1 MTPVTR
7 KKWLVASLVLAA
19 FAAGSTG
26 CGNSEQIAASPSAS
40 ETTNGLQARLT
51 DTSGHPLGNL
61 SASLA
66 PVGSW
71 SDSSK
76 SPTLYRT
83 DSTGH
88 VLISNLP
95 VGEYRVDVKGDSV
108 GASFHLVVL
117 SNGTLQSQ
125 DILVRPLAYVKG
137 YVQLPEGAKRAWI
150 QVEGSSEGVWSDSLG
165 RFRIPVAVGVAPV
178 VIRAVVALDT
188 LPLGQDTLLLKPGEK
203 RDLGLLRD
211 PFRIG
216 SLTFGPV
223 PGVFENPVMFSV
235 SSRVEGVKIHYTT
248 DGSEPGKSATS
259 KLFKSPLDIQK
270 TTLVRAWAEK
280 PGLRP
285 SPQESAWVYI
295 RVRPVEFHLVSTNPL
310 KVRIESTTYGARSH
324 CTLDRSTP
332 TRESPRCDTLEITES
347 VWVKAIGVMDGL
359 EDSRV
364 DSAWYPQP

>member
-1 MTPVTR
+1 M
-7 KKWLVASLVLAA
+7 ASLLGAALAA
-19 FAAGSTG
+19 GLVG

-40 ETTNGLQARLT
+40 ETTNGLHARLT
-51 DTSGHPLGNL
+51 DTSGHPVGNMN
-61 SASLA
+61 ASLA
-66 PVGSW
+66 PVGTW

-76 SPTLYRT
+76 RPTVYST

-95 VGEYRVDVKGDSV
+95 VGEYRVDVRGDSL

-125 DILVRPLAYVKG
+125 DILVRPLAFVKG
-137 YVQLPEGAKRAWI
+137 HVDLPDGAKRAWI
-150 QVEGSSEGVWSDSLG
+150 QVEGSAEGTWTDSLG
-165 RFRIPVAVGVAPV
+165 RFNISVAVGVAPV

-188 LPLGQDTLLLKPGEK
+188 LPLGQDTLLLKPGEI
-203 RDLGLLRD
+203 RELGLLRD

-216 SLTFGPV
+216 ALTFGPI

-235 SSRVEGVKIHYTT
+235 ASKVEGVKIHYTV
-248 DGSEPGKSATS
+248 DGSQPGTSSTS
-259 KLFKSPLDIQK
+259 KIFTSPLDIQK

-285 SPQESAWVYI
+285 SRQESAWVYI

-310 KVRIESTTYGARSH
+310 KVRIESTTNGAHSR

-332 TRESPRCDTLEITES
+332 TRSSPLCDTLEITKS
-347 VWVKAIGVMDGL
+347 VWVKAIGVMEGL

>member
-1 MTPVTR
+1 MTPATR
-7 KKWLVASLVLAA
+7 NNWVVASLALAA
-19 FAAGSTG
+19 FAAGAGG

-51 DTSGHPLGNL
+51 DTAGHPLGNL
-61 SASLA
+61 AASLA
-66 PVGSW
+66 PVGTW

-76 SPTLYRT
+76 RPTLYHT

-95 VGEYRVDVKGDSV
+95 VGEYRVEVKGDSV

-117 SNGTLQSQ
+117 TNGTLQSQ
-125 DILVRPLAYVKG
+125 DILVRPLAFVKG
-137 YVQLPEGAKRAWI
+137 HVELPDGAKRAWVQI
-150 QVEGSSEGVWSDSLG
+150 EGSPDGVWSDSLG
-165 RFRIPVAVGVAPV
+165 QFRISVAVGVAPV
-178 VIRAVVALDT
+178 VIRAIVAQDT
-188 LPLGQDTLLLKPGEK
+188 LPLGQDTLLLKPGET
-203 RDLGLLRD
+203 RDLGLMRD

-216 SLTFGPV
+216 SLTFGPA
-223 PGVFENPVMFSV
+223 PGVYENPVMFSV

-248 DGSEPGKSATS
+248 DGSEPGKSSTS
-259 KLFKSPLDIQK
+259 KIFKSPLDIQK

-285 SPQESAWVYI
+285 SPQESTWVYI

-310 KVRIESTTYGARSH
+310 KVRIESTTYGAHSH

-332 TRESPRCDTLEITES
+332 TRESPLCDTLEITKAS
-347 VWVKAIGVMDGL
+347 WVKAIGVMDGL

-364 DSAWYPQP
+364 DSAWYPHP